1 LKKAG
6 INIHVLVKSLKRGIS
21 LIPANHGSG
30 PGQAPESRVSCEN
43 RNPVS
48 KMFPYFRRDDVWPP
62 VSTGVTTFY
71 EIINISIQFI
81 LFVLKDQVFV
91 YTGNQTLDFR
101 YQTFLCGHLIAFS
114 FEQVGLM
121 KELSEQ
127 MGHLQQ
133 KVKDLD

>member
-1 LKKAG
+1 
-6 INIHVLVKSLKRGIS
+6 
-21 LIPANHGSG
+21 
-30 PGQAPESRVSCEN
+30 
-43 RNPVS
+43 
-48 KMFPYFRRDDVWPP
+48 MFPYFRGDDVWPP

>member
-1 LKKAG
+1 
-6 INIHVLVKSLKRGIS
+6 
-21 LIPANHGSG
+21 
-30 PGQAPESRVSCEN
+30 
-43 RNPVS
+43 
-48 KMFPYFRRDDVWPP
+48 M
-62 VSTGVTTFY
+62 TTFY

-81 LFVLKDQVFV
+81 LFVLKGQVLV
-91 YTGNQTLDFR
+91 YTRNQILDFR
-101 YQTFLCGHLIAFS
+101 YQSFLFGRLIAFS